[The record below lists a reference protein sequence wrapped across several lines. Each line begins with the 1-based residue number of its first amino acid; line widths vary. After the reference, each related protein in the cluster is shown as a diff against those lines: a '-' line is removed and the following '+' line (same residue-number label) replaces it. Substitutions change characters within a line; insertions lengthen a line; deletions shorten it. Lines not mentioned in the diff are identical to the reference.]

1 MALPGRGS
9 ARFSRQHIVSVCGD
23 RAAFDALIA
32 ADETNRQKLSTLKI
46 RVKRRLSI
54 WWHRPAVSFWM

>member
-1 MALPGRGS
+1 LQR
-9 ARFSRQHIVSVCGD
+9 ARSRFHQHIVSDCGD
-23 RAAFDALIA
+23 LAIFDALIA
-32 ADETNRQKLSTLKI
+32 AGGGDRQKLSTLKI